1 MQAYYVKHL
10 YTMNAVRNCC
20 LILLVL
26 IALQACKTNTADDD
40 SDFNEKKYWRQRSA
54 KLKDAFYYN
63 YWPNARVYPKNTQTV
78 TTDTVKGSTAIIC
91 DTFRLYLTDDAIKYK
106 SIFTSGLISPKD
118 IYCGIGQT
126 CTMHDDGWRLDDGTM
141 AHKGDVFGFKGV
153 SSTIDNFKEI
163 EYFPAHS
170 HRRRFVFHVP
180 ANWNTGFAV
189 YLIELTNKKANA
201 KTDLETFIKGA
212 TLTYYQFAWGEI

>member
-26 IALQACKTNTADDD
+26 IALQACKTNTAGDG

-63 YWPNARVYPKNTQTV
+63 YWPNARVYPKNTQAV

-91 DTFRLYLTDDAIKYK
+91 DTFKLYLFDEAVNFK

-118 IYCGIGQT
+118 IYCGIGQS
-126 CTMHDDGWRLDDGTM
+126 CTEHDDGWRFDDGSK
-141 AHKGDVFGFKGV
+141 AHKDEVHGLSGV
-153 SSTIDNFKEI
+153 SSTIDYFKEI
-163 EYFPAHS
+163 EYNPKRIHK
-170 HRRRFVFHVP
+170 RRFVFYVP

-189 YLIELTNKKANA
+189 YLIELTNKKANT